1 MKMEIITITKPLKQ
15 NNMNIEIGLIVLL
28 IVGNTITLRLLAEF
42 KKKNEME
49 YEKNIRLR
57 ARFDSLLENLKD
69 LHADSFRKSAKLRH
83 KDKIIQEQSD
93 LIKQME
99 YDRDNI

>member
-1 MKMEIITITKPLKQ
+1 
-15 NNMNIEIGLIVLL
+15 MNIETGLIVLL
-28 IVGNTITLRLLAEF
+28 IVSNAITLRLLAEF

-49 YEKNIRLR
+49 YDENIKLR
-57 ARFDSLLENLKD
+57 SRIDSLND
-69 LHADSFRKSAKLRH
+69 DSYRKSVKIRH